1 MSNFPFRIGKPN
13 EPSHADVLMLSSLL
27 KYGTIIWLEKP
38 LIFYRIHASR
48 LSAKESIPER
58 LALINY
64 MKKKGVDKHS
74 TNFILFRILF
84 WAKWIL
90 QQENFSSNI
99 NHRRYRVVILSI
111 LLKLIK
117 ISVRGSFWKIISKKI
132 VNFF

>member
-1 MSNFPFRIGKPN
+1 
-13 EPSHADVLMLSSLL
+13 MLSSLL